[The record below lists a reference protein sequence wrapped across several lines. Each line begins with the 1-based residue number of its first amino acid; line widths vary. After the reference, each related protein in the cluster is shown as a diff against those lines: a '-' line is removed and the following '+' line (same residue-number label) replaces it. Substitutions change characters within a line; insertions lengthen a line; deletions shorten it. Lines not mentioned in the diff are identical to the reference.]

1 MLTRRGYDVLMCIV
15 LLNCHQLSN
24 RLGEVAVPDKPGP
37 CTRRSSVPCHQWFL
51 SGLKRSVWV
60 RGELPMEFADDV
72 IARRMFLTNCRWSL
86 LQRPFHLRLK
96 EDVRHEQLGG
106 CLWDF
111 LNSSELRFFSDVKGY
126 KEKGTGIRVRKRNND
141 HGSVSGVSTLHI
153 HGW

>member
-1 MLTRRGYDVLMCIV
+1 MTFWCVLFCSTV
-15 LLNCHQLSN
+15 AQLSN

-60 RGELPMEFADDV
+60 RGELSMEFADDV

-106 CLWDF
+106 CLSDF
-111 LNSSELRFFSDVKGY
+111 LNSSELRFFSDVEGY
-126 KEKGTGIRVRKRNND
+126 LKKGTGIRVRKRNND
-141 HGSVSGVSTLHI
+141 PGCVSVVSTLHI